1 MEATAREPFRGVA
14 RNRPRALPGAPTD
27 FNQHKESF
35 MTTTVLNGPR
45 QQTQAMHRPHPLL
58 SVLAWELRR
67 NISRN

>member
-1 MEATAREPFRGVA
+1 
-14 RNRPRALPGAPTD
+14 
-27 FNQHKESF
+27 